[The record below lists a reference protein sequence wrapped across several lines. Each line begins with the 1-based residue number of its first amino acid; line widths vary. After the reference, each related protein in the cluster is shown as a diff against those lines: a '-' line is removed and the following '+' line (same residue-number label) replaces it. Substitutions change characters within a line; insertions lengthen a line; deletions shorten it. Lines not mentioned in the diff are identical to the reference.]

1 MARCAVREEGL
12 RAAALPRPEDEHD
25 EERHEKQT
33 RHVNFYLLM
42 ITRLDRSLP
51 LNPGISSWMS
61 TAAVWDIGGFIIGPP
76 GHQAR

>member
-51 LNPGISSWMS
+51 LYPGISFWLS
-61 TAAVWDIGGFIIGPP
+61 TALLNIGGFIVGPP
-76 GHQAR
+76 GHQAL